1 MDNRLQKGINEIKEL
16 NLTSDEKNR
25 IFASVINSGVSIKS
39 SPKSSWVNYTFFAKI
54 QKNHILSYGFVVLFI
69 LLATSGIVFASTE
82 SLPDGILY
90 PIKVSIVEPIISKLK
105 FSQEDKAQYESSL
118 ASTRM
123 VEAETLAEKGKL
135 NSASEK
141 KINALLANHVK
152 ALDNALNKIDNT
164 KSKDKADKIITNFND
179 KMNAH
184 AKILDNI
191 LAKDNFDKTNNNNL
205 KNSNKSKDN
214 F

>member
-1 MDNRLQKGINEIKEL
+1 
-16 NLTSDEKNR
+16 
-25 IFASVINSGVSIKS
+25 
-39 SPKSSWVNYTFFAKI
+39 
-54 QKNHILSYGFVVLFI
+54 
-69 LLATSGIVFASTE
+69 
-82 SLPDGILY
+82 
-90 PIKVSIVEPIISKLK
+90 
-105 FSQEDKAQYESSL
+105 
-118 ASTRM
+118 M